1 MPVRY
6 AAIDIGSNAVRLLI
20 ADILEKKDEVVYTK
34 NTLLRVPLRLGD
46 DAFIDKH
53 ISVGK
58 FQDMVKTMRAFR
70 NLMDVYKVTD
80 YMACATSAM
89 RDSDNGADVVKA
101 CKEEGIDIEIVD
113 GGIEAKIIYNSY
125 LSNTIDKTKVYLYI
139 DVGGGSTE
147 ITLFANGE
155 LVDSQS
161 FNLGTIRILDNQ
173 DQPETWDKMRR
184 WVKEKT
190 RGYKNI
196 YGIGTGG
203 NINKL
208 SRIAN
213 EKGDK
218 PMTYAKLKAIFDHLN
233 SFSLK
238 DRIHELG
245 LRSDRADVIIPA
257 SEIFLTIMKVGHLK
271 NIVAPRV
278 GLVDGIIQTLIDK
291 NFKNN
296 MSN

>member
-20 ADILEKKDEVVYTK
+20 ADILEKKDEIVYTK

-53 ISVGK
+53 ISLGK

-89 RDSDNGADVVKA
+89 RDSDNGAEVVKA
-101 CKEEGIDIEIVD
+101 CQEEGIDIQIVD
-113 GGIEAKIIYNSY
+113 GGVEAKIIYNSY
-125 LSNTIDKTKVYLYI
+125 LSNTIDKSKVYLYI

-173 DQPETWDKMRR
+173 DQPETWDTMRR

-190 RGYKNI
+190 KGHKNI

-296 MSN
+296 TKN

>member
-1 MPVRY
+1 MYVRY

-20 ADILEKKDEVVYTK
+20 ADILEKKEEVVYTK

-53 ISVGK
+53 ISEAK
-58 FQDMVKTMRAFR
+58 FQDMIKTMRSFR

-89 RDSDNGADVVKA
+89 RDSDNGAEVVSA
-101 CKEEGIDIEIVD
+101 CKKEGVDIQIVD
-113 GGIEAKIIYNSY
+113 GGMEAKIIYNSY
-125 LSNTIDKTKVYLYI
+125 LSDKMDKSKVYLYI

-147 ITLFANGE
+147 ITLFANGVM
-155 LVDSQS
+155 VDSCS

-173 DQPETWDKMRR
+173 DQPETWDSMRR

-190 RGYKNI
+190 KGHKNI

-213 EKGDK
+213 AKGDS

-296 MSN
+296 P

>member
-1 MPVRY
+1 MRY

-20 ADILEKKDEVVYTK
+20 ADILRKDSRITYTK

-46 DAFIDKH
+46 DAFVDKL
-53 ISVGK
+53 ISPSK
-58 FQDMVKTMRAFR
+58 FEDMVKTMRAFKD
-70 NLMDVYKVTD
+70 LLDVYKVTD
-80 YMACATSAM
+80 YIACATSAM
-89 RDSDNGADVVKA
+89 RDSENGKQVVDA
-101 CKEEGIDIEIVD
+101 CKEVGIDINIID
-113 GGIEAKIIYNSY
+113 GGIEAKIIYNAY
-125 LSNTIDKTKVYLYI
+125 LSAIMDRDKVYLYI

-147 ITLFANGE
+147 ISLFAKGE
-155 LVDSQS
+155 LKGSRS

-173 DQPETWDKMRR
+173 DTPETWQEMRV
-184 WVKEKT
+184 WLKDITK
-190 RGYKNI
+190 GYKDI

-213 EKGDK
+213 KDEDK
-218 PMTYAKLKAIFDHLN
+218 PFSYAKLKAIYDHLN

-238 DRIHELG
+238 DRIHDLG

-257 SEIFLTIMKVGHLK
+257 AEIFLTIMKSAHLK

-278 GLVDGIIQTLIDK
+278 GLVDGIIQQLIQK
-291 NFKNN
+291 NYAKII
-296 MSN
+296 SA

>member
-1 MPVRY
+1 VRY

-20 ADILEKKDEVVYTK
+20 ADILEKQDEITYSK

-46 DAFIDKH
+46 DAFIEKH
-53 ISVGK
+53 ISETK
-58 FQDMVKTMRAFR
+58 FQDMVKTMSAFR
-70 NLMDVYKVTD
+70 HLMDVYKVTD

-89 RDSDNGADVVKA
+89 RDADNGREVVEA
-101 CKEEGIDIEIVD
+101 CKNVGVDIQIID
-113 GGIEAKIIYNSY
+113 GGVEAQIIYNSH
-125 LSNTIDKTKVYLYI
+125 LSDKMDKNKVYLYI

-147 ITLFANGE
+147 ISLFANAK
-155 LVDSQS
+155 LVDSCS

-173 DQPETWDKMRR
+173 DKPETWDEMRR
-184 WVKEKT
+184 WVREIT

-208 SRIAN
+208 SRLAN
-213 EKGDK
+213 ENADK
-218 PMTYAKLKAIFDHLN
+218 PISYAKLKALYDYLI
-233 SFSLK
+233 SFSMK

-245 LRSDRADVIIPA
+245 LKSDRADVIIPA

-278 GLVDGIIQTLIDK
+278 GLADGIIQTLI
-291 NFKNN
+291 NKNN
-296 MSN
+296 NK

>member
-1 MPVRY
+1 MRY

-20 ADILEKKDEVVYTK
+20 ADIIDNGDEVVYTK

-46 DAFIDKH
+46 DAFIDKR
-53 ISVGK
+53 ISVSK
-58 FQDMVKTMRAFR
+58 FEDMVKTMGAFR
-70 NLMDVYKVTD
+70 SLMDVYKVSD

-89 RDSDNGADVVKA
+89 RDAENGIDVVKA
-101 CKEEGIDIEIVD
+101 CEKVGVNIQIVD
-113 GGIEAKIIYNSY
+113 GAVEAKIIFNSN
-125 LSNTIDKTKVYLYI
+125 LADKIDREKVYLYI

-147 ITLFANGE
+147 ISLFAQGK
-155 LVDSQS
+155 LIASRS

-173 DQPETWDKMRR
+173 DSQETWDDMKK
-184 WVKEKT
+184 WVKEITKD
-190 RGYKNI
+190 YKSI

-208 SRIAN
+208 SRLAN
-213 EKGDK
+213 TKDDM
-218 PMTYAKLKAIFDHLN
+218 PISYAKLNAIYLYLN

-238 DRIHELG
+238 DRIQKLK

-257 SEIFLTIMKVGHLK
+257 SEIFLTIMKIGRLK

-278 GLVDGIIQTLIDK
+278 GMVDGIIQTLVNK
-291 NFKNN
+291 NFKK
-296 MSN
+296 